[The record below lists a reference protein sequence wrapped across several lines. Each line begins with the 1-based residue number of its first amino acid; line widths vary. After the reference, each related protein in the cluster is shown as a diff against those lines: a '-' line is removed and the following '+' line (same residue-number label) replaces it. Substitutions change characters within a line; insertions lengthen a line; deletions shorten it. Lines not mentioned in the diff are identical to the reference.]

1 MSLEYLP
8 NIGGADQERL
18 SILAEVYD
26 EGSQNFL
33 SKNLPKNTKRL
44 LDIGCGHGQMAFWL
58 SKNYPKCHILGIDSS
73 QEQVDICNE
82 LSKQYNT
89 NNVAFKLHNI
99 ADNELEEDK
108 FDVVYIRFL
117 LMHVRNWDACL
128 NNILKSCKQGA
139 LILIEEPGFP
149 YECWPKDNE
158 YFQRA
163 NDLVKQM
170 ADIASLNYDCFP
182 KLWQK
187 VQELN
192 VNIKNVQFNM
202 PALVTER
209 QKSFPF
215 ISFEQIREPLISA
228 GVTNDQEFTTLI
240 SKIRELVKDP
250 NYIMGSWRMMQ
261 LAIQKK

>member
-8 NIGGADQERL
+8 NIGNADLERL
-18 SILAEVYD
+18 SILAEAYE

-33 SKNLPKNTKRL
+33 LKHLPKDTQNL
-44 LDIGCGHGQMAFWL
+44 LDVGCGHGQMTFWL
-58 SKNYPKCHILGIDSS
+58 SKNYPQCSILGIDSS
-73 QEQVDICNE
+73 QEQIDICNE
-82 LSKQYNT
+82 YSKQHNT
-89 NNVAFKLHNI
+89 NNVNFKLHNI
-99 ADNELEEDK
+99 TDSELEENK

-117 LMHVRNWDACL
+117 LMHVRNWDVCL
-128 NNILKSCKQGA
+128 NNILKSCKKGA

-170 ADIASLNYDCFP
+170 ADITSLNYDCFP
-182 KLWQK
+182 KLWKK

-192 VNIKNVQFNM
+192 VSIKSIQFNM

-209 QKSFPF
+209 QKSLPF

-228 GVTNDQEFTTLI
+228 GVINDQEFTTLLDNV
-240 SKIRELVKDP
+240 RGLVKDP
-250 NYIMGSWRMMQ
+250 NYIMGGWRMMQ
-261 LAIQKK
+261 LAIQKE